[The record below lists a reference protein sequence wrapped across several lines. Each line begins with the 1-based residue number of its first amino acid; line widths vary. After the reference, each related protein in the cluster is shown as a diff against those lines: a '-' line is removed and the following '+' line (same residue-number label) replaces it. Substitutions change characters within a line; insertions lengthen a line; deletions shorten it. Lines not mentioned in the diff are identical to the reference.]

1 MTVKRIISGEVL
13 KYRNGLRISGDY
25 ETRSTGASYFAL
37 TVPLAVTK
45 EQDGKETHSIN
56 ARENIGNPCY
66 LTKQSC
72 DAAMKVYKAGQQ

>member
-37 TVPLAVTK
+37 TVPKGLYPGY
-45 EQDGKETHSIN
+45 D
-56 ARENIGNPCY
+56 REIHEIYIYRLPEN
-66 LTKQSC
+66 
-72 DAAMKVYKAGQQ
+72 

>member
-37 TVPLAVTK
+37 TVPPPVVFRRFPIVLL
-45 EQDGKETHSIN
+45 
-56 ARENIGNPCY
+56 R
-66 LTKQSC
+66 
-72 DAAMKVYKAGQQ
+72 GQMNVCLFRVHLSYG